1 MHRLLKR
8 QIDRLYG
15 EGNALPES
23 LRPLLEAIS
32 QTYEQGDVDRRM
44 LERSLEI
51 VSDEMGEQ
59 NRRLWAELAEHKEAE
74 KRLEKSVSTFVA
86 TLNSTTDG
94 ASMGIPMSAT
104 EMVYLTS
111 GVGASAANSFTITG

>member
-8 QIDRLYG
+8 QIDRFCG
-15 EGNALPES
+15 EGNSPPEL

-32 QTYEQGDVDRRM
+32 QTYEQSDVDRGM

-59 NRRLWAELAEHKEAE
+59 NRLLRAELAERKEAE
-74 KRLEKSVSTFVA
+74 KRLEKSLSTFVA

-94 ASMGIPMSAT
+94 IL
-104 EMVYLTS
+104 V
-111 GVGASAANSFTITG
+111 VGEDRKI